1 MKTKRNLSGI
11 FFRVR
16 RDDKFENICFEELNA
31 DEQCQIMAG
40 QGKEW
45 LTNIAQRLADV
56 LNEVGTACD
65 IEKKIERDS

>member
-1 MKTKRNLSGI
+1 MKTKRNLSGV

-16 RDDKFENICFEELNA
+16 RGDKFDNICFEDLNA
-31 DEQCQIMAG
+31 DEQCQMMEG

-45 LTNIAQRLADV
+45 LMNLSQRLADV

-65 IEKKIERDS
+65 IEKKI

>member
-16 RDDKFENICFEELNA
+16 RGDKFENICFEDLNA
-31 DEQCQIMAG
+31 DEQCQMMEG
-40 QGKEW
+40 QSKEW
-45 LTNIAQRLADV
+45 LMNLSQRLADV

-65 IEKKIERDS
+65 IEKKI